1 MFGSHGCVA
10 DDAGPGDQAASNDSR
25 IEASILRGA
34 GGKGAPRA
42 PARSTMET
50 PAVGTIMPTNIARR
64 KPVEQLQAE
73 VRPLSSYSL
82 DQRHLHRAHR
92 KLSDTWRASP
102 RPVAGPAVGRFVG
115 NRECAKHFRIL
126 RRRRQWVHG
135 RSGVRQ
141 NGS

>member
-1 MFGSHGCVA
+1 MRYYYYVL
-10 DDAGPGDQAASNDSR
+10 DLRRMTAGELFDEQVSGDQRRQGWPRA
-25 IEASILRGA
+25 GA

-82 DQRHLHRAHR
+82 DQRHLHRAHQ

-102 RPVAGPAVGRFVG
+102 RPV
-115 NRECAKHFRIL
+115 
-126 RRRRQWVHG
+126 
-135 RSGVRQ
+135 
-141 NGS
+141 